1 MAGGQ
6 LIRLDRHPSGEMVW
20 RDEDVI
26 IRKTDSGIV
35 CSGSGVS
42 GKTISGSPKSG
53 LPGQEE
59 NRFVL
64 SIGPK
69 ARRPFRVDLPS
80 GDRIW
85 LNNASQL
92 AYNADLRAGEDPV
105 LDGEALFDIKKDN
118 AFRPLRVRTKKGEVL
133 TVLGTSFA
141 VRSVAGEPQ
150 SKVELFSGKVQV
162 KSQEDSVI
170 LRPQSAAVIEEGK
183 TPRLVRLETPRAMPV
198 WMRPREKGATFEFDN
213 TPLAVALQEV
223 AAWYLMNLSD
233 LNGVA
238 GKGSPITGRMQRS
251 ESLDNTL
258 RTLEGIEDGRIVLQR
273 RGDTIVVLRGKTLS
287 D

>member
-1 MAGGQ
+1 
-6 LIRLDRHPSGEMVW
+6 
-20 RDEDVI
+20 
-26 IRKTDSGIV
+26 
-35 CSGSGVS
+35 
-42 GKTISGSPKSG
+42 
-53 LPGQEE
+53 
-59 NRFVL
+59 VL

-69 ARRPFRVDLPS
+69 ARRPFRVDLAS

-85 LNNASQL
+85 LNNGSQL
-92 AYNADLRAGEDPV
+92 AYNADLRAGGEPV

-162 KSQEDSVI
+162 KSHEDSVI

-183 TPRLVRLETPRAMPV
+183 TLQLVRLERPRAMPV
-198 WMRPREKGATFEFDN
+198 WMRPREKGPTFEFED

-223 AAWYLMNLSD
+223 ADWYLMKLSVPHEV
-233 LNGVA
+233 NGA
-238 GKGSPITGRMQRS
+238 AITGRMKRS

-258 RTLEGIEDGRIVLQR
+258 RTLEGVEGGRIELQR
-273 RGDTIVVLRGKTLS
+273 KGDTIVVLRGKTLS